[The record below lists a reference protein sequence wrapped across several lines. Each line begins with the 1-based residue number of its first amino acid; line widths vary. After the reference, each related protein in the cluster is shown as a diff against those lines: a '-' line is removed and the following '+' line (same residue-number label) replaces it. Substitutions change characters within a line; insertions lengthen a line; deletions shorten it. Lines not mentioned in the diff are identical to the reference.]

1 MSGLMWFHGPK
12 HSQVGNPAS
21 ASGVAK
27 IGSALPRVRVRAV
40 IDLGNSR
47 QKAFDDETFTQ
58 KNLQTA
64 QSRAKKNLHTCV
76 ADSQLA
82 LTRLLIVAARRKE
95 SGMLPL
101 FCYVLQQT
109 HCNNCH
115 LCACKRDCSGRSQN
129 GWCCRSFS
137 KGS

>member
-1 MSGLMWFHGPK
+1 MWFHGPK

-64 QSRAKKNLHTCV
+64 QSRAKKICTP
-76 ADSQLA
+76 A
-82 LTRLLIVAARRKE
+82 LQIR
-95 SGMLPL
+95 
-101 FCYVLQQT
+101 
-109 HCNNCH
+109 N
-115 LCACKRDCSGRSQN
+115 
-129 GWCCRSFS
+129 
-137 KGS
+137 